1 MSGDGVT
8 GWLEKGYN
16 EIKKLLGVALYFW
29 VLFTLFAFHKA
40 ILNHDRN
47 ILIPLG
53 IALIN
58 SKLMAKVVYL
68 GEHTRLNRRFNNKPL
83 IYTILFKSFTFA
95 IILFVFRVLE
105 EILIGVW
112 EGRSLFDA
120 LAHDHPAISQGGAP
134 IAIAMVCII
143 MFVALIPFFA
153 YREIEDAF
161 GFEVIRD
168 LLFKKS
174 LSDFKNELSQQG
186 EGRQLG
192 NKQQSSLFDPRK
204 NIDYWYYE
212 SMGNVCGPY
221 TRAQFVEIINKNKLS
236 GDTLVWNEAIS
247 QSWCPLNS
255 IQISSGELQH

>member
-1 MSGDGVT
+1 MSGQGVSS
-8 GWLEKGYN
+8 WLQKGYN

-68 GEHTRLNRRFNNKPL
+68 GEHTRLNRRFNDKPL
-83 IYTILFKSFTFA
+83 IYTILFKSLVFA
-95 IILFVFRVLE
+95 IILFIFRVLE
-105 EILIGVW
+105 EVLIGLW

-143 MFVALIPFFA
+143 MFVTLIPFFA

-161 GFEVIRD
+161 GYELIRD
-168 LLFKKS
+168 LLFKKN
-174 LSDFKNELSQQG
+174 LSDFKIELSERG
-186 EGRQLG
+186 VGRQLG
-192 NKQQSSLFDPRK
+192 DEKLSTMTVVSK
-204 NIDYWYYE
+204 NIDHWYYE
-212 SMGNVCGPY
+212 SMGDVCGPY
-221 TRAQFVEIINKNKLS
+221 TMLQFVELIHKNKLS
-236 GDTLVWNEAIS
+236 GDTLVWNES
-247 QSWCPLNS
+247 MGHSWRQLGS
-255 IQISSGELQH
+255 IRI

>member
-1 MSGDGVT
+1 MSGDGAT
-8 GWLEKGYN
+8 SWLKKGYN

-40 ILNHDRN
+40 ILDHDRN

-68 GEHTRLNRRFNNKPL
+68 GEHTRLNRRFNNRPL
-83 IYTILFKSFTFA
+83 IYTILFKSFVFA
-95 IILFVFRVLE
+95 IVLFVFRVLE
-105 EILIGVW
+105 EILIGIW
-112 EGRSLFDA
+112 EGRSFYDA

-161 GFEVIRD
+161 GHDVIRN
-168 LLFKKS
+168 LLFKKN
-174 LSDFKNELSQQG
+174 LSDFKLGVSQQSADPQPG
-186 EGRQLG
+186 II
-192 NKQQSSLFDPRK
+192 KQSSSSDPI
-204 NIDYWYYE
+204 NNSDHWYYA

-221 TRAQFVEIINKNKLS
+221 TRVQFLELINKNKLS
-236 GDTLVWNEAIS
+236 SETLVWNESIS
-247 QSWCPLNS
+247 QSWRPLNS
-255 IQISSGELQH
+255 IQI